1 VRGQEELL
9 ICLVR
14 DRLRSYS
21 HGKCMVDL
29 NRLRRGTVF
38 WFPSALNRRHQ
49 KMLAR
54 SMSYAS
60 GQLALKN
67 LFEGSS

>member
-1 VRGQEELL
+1 MRGQEELL

-29 NRLRRGTVF
+29 NRLRQGTVF

-49 KMLAR
+49 KNAGQEHE
-54 SMSYAS
+54 YAP
-60 GQLALKN
+60 GQLAPKN
-67 LFEGSS
+67 LFEGRS